1 MPYTY
6 VDDIAVSDIAIHAW
20 GATLEE
26 AFQAAADA
34 TIHAMVE
41 NPEALAPVEQRS
53 FELHD
58 DSLDLL
64 LLQFLQE
71 LVYYKDAERLLL
83 RVQEVS
89 ISRNQA
95 GFVLR
100 ARAAGETINPA
111 MQELGADVKGVT
123 LHRLQVVHTANG
135 WDTLVILDV

>member
-6 VDDIAVSDIAIHAW
+6 VDDIAVSDIAIRAW

-58 DSLDLL
+58 ESLDLL

-83 RVQEVS
+83 RVQEVR
-89 ISRNQA
+89 ISRNTA

-100 ARAAGETINPA
+100 ARAAGEPINPDRQA
-111 MQELGADVKGVT
+111 LGADVKGVT
-123 LHRLQVVHTANG
+123 LHRLQVVRTATG